1 MRHKSVRGRL
11 RSVRRGA
18 TAVEFALV
26 APVFFLIL
34 FASFEFG
41 RLNMIRHTAEEAAYE
56 AARAVIVPG
65 ATSADAVNAAQRMM
79 GIVGARGTI
88 VTVNPATLDASTEE
102 VTVTVDVP
110 MNQNGYIVPRFSRN
124 RTITRSSRLRTE
136 RLTGI

>member
-1 MRHKSVRGRL
+1 MRQALLHRRR

-18 TAVEFALV
+18 TTVEFALV

-34 FASFEFG
+34 FGSFEFG

-65 ATSADAVNAAQRMM
+65 ATAADATNTAQQIMR
-79 GIVGARGTI
+79 IVGARGTV
-88 VTVNPATLDASTEE
+88 VTVVPATIDASTTE
-102 VTVTVDVP
+102 VTVSVSIP

-124 RTITRSSRLRTE
+124 RTIVRSSRLQTE